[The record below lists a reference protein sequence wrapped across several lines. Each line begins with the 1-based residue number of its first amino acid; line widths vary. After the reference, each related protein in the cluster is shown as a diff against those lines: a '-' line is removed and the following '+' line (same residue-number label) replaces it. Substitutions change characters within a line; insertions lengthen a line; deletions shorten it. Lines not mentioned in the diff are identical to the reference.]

1 VAGLAMLRQMMIAV
15 PVFVIALAL
24 SQRPERLITIGHDA
38 AELIGRIPGV
48 SLLFGPIEWLNGT
61 KDAHLWIGSA
71 EIGFDLVEQLQ
82 RIGIATLQAIVII
95 SIFQILASPVLGFRA
110 WRSRSATWF
119 VAAVGE
125 LTFALLLVVGL
136 VAIIRG
142 DHDLLL
148 GSGGD
153 WTGGWALTGLVGGG
167 TWFLSKLV
175 LLARSPAAT
184 RMFGVIM
191 TVFFATT
198 MVGAVIAIFS
208 VDDLPDA
215 EVAYVVIW
223 AGAIVLYR
231 LASSRWQN
239 WDRLEQEI
247 AKEPV
252 ADRPVNR
259 WPAYLGAAGLLVVV
273 AGASIA
279 VLYTPGDLTPIHV
292 GIAPVSDIEI
302 PAALAAIGLVLFLLS
317 YLIGGKISQSGRDPI
332 AAPDPVESARW

>member
-15 PVFVIALAL
+15 PVFVIAVALA
-24 SQRPERLITIGHDA
+24 QRPERLITIGRDA

-61 KDAHLWIGSA
+61 KHAQLWIGSN
-71 EIGFDLVEQLQ
+71 EVGFDLVERLQ
-82 RIGIATLQAIVII
+82 SLGIATLQAIVII

-110 WRSRSATWF
+110 WRTGSPTWF

-125 LTFALLLVVGL
+125 LVFALLLLYGL
-136 VAIIRG
+136 YLIVSG
-142 DHDLLL
+142 SHDQLL

-167 TWFLSKLV
+167 TWLLSKLV
-175 LLARSPAAT
+175 LLAKSPAAT
-184 RMFGVIM
+184 RIFGVIM
-191 TVFFATT
+191 TLFFAAT

-208 VDDLPDA
+208 VEDLPDA

-247 AKEPV
+247 AKEPI
-252 ADRPVNR
+252 AHRAVNR

-279 VLYTPGDLTPIHV
+279 VLYTPADLAPIHV
-292 GIAPVSDIEI
+292 GIAPVSDLEV
-302 PAALAAIGLVLFLLS
+302 PAAFAALGLVLFFLS
-317 YLIGGKISQSGRDPI
+317 YLIGGKVSQSGRDPI